1 MTRSRGVGRGG
12 VLLFPTVMGFVG
24 LFLGAAEGIM
34 SRNLQRA
41 AICAAVGLGIGF
53 AGGFVALILAEIIF
67 GIMGAIA
74 VQFWK
79 NPQQGQMPTG
89 LAFLILMMG
98 RAAAWAVAAIP
109 AGIGQGIALR
119 ERKVVLNGLLGGV
132 LGGLLGG
139 IAFDPISLVFISA
152 DGQAWPSRAV
162 GFTLIGLM
170 VGLFVGI
177 VEQWT
182 KSAWLLM
189 KAGPLAGKQFVIFRN
204 PTVLGSAPKADVYL
218 FKDEAIEPRH
228 ALIHDRGGRFE
239 IEDMDTADGTYV
251 NGIPVKRQIL
261 KSGDQIV
268 LGKTVLEF
276 ALKETR
282 MIGRVSLR
290 FTERVFQACS
300 LARDSGGAC
309 MPISFQCPRCGKK
322 LKAPDTA
329 VGKSSKCPGCG
340 GPGDLPGAGLRRR
353 SRRDD
358 PARSRLELIRT
369 PISTTTSPT
378 PVVDPQP
385 AADPRPRAGA
395 LARCAAR

>member
-1 MTRSRGVGRGG
+1 MSRRFSTAHCPSRSRSRSSCAVFYSSYFYLSLASGLGAFVAW
-12 VLLFPTVMGFVG
+12 LLIEPFINDNSQGFELGSAMVFPTVMGFVG
-24 LFLGAAEGIM
+24 LFLGAAEGMM

-53 AGGFVALILAEIIF
+53 AGGFVAWILAEIIYN
-67 GIMGAIA
+67 ITLHVAIL
-74 VQFWK
+74 FWK
-79 NPQQGQMPTG
+79 NPREGQRPAG
-89 LAFLILMMG
+89 LALLILMMG
-98 RAAAWAVAAIP
+98 RASAWAVAAIP

-119 ERKVVLNGLLGGV
+119 ENKVLLNGLLGGV

-139 IAFDPISLVFISA
+139 LVFDPISVFFTSA
-152 DGQAWPSRAV
+152 DGQALVSRAI

-189 KAGPLAGKQFVIFRN
+189 KAGPLAGKQFVVYRN

-218 FKDEAIEPRH
+218 FKDESIEPRH

-251 NGIPVKRQIL
+251 NGIPVRRQVL

-276 ALKETR
+276 ALKE
-282 MIGRVSLR
+282 
-290 FTERVFQACS
+290 
-300 LARDSGGAC
+300 
-309 MPISFQCPRCGKK
+309 
-322 LKAPDTA
+322 
-329 VGKSSKCPGCG
+329 SK
-340 GPGDLPGAGLRRR
+340 
-353 SRRDD
+353 
-358 PARSRLELIRT
+358 
-369 PISTTTSPT
+369 
-378 PVVDPQP
+378 
-385 AADPRPRAGA
+385 
-395 LARCAAR
+395 